1 MKKEDNQNAENKF
14 KRTEK
19 IKKIYPK
26 DTKITSDNAIFEMAK
41 DIREIRN
48 FIRELSMTSYGRVRV
63 ASWATGIEFR
73 DLLKVVKGIAQTLKV
88 KGFTEELKS
97 AKEMK
102 EKEAKSKFAIKTH

>member
-1 MKKEDNQNAENKF
+1 MEKQYNQNTDNKF
-14 KRTEK
+14 RRTEK

-26 DTKITSDNAIFEMAK
+26 DTKITSNNAIFEMAK

-63 ASWATGIEFR
+63 ASWATGMEFR
-73 DLLKVVKGIAQTLKV
+73 ELLKVVKGIAQTLKV

-97 AKEMK
+97 AKEIK
-102 EKEAKSKFAIKTH
+102 EKEAKSKIAIETH